1 MRRATA
7 AHGRKFHPCLKVLLC
22 FLLFALCLAGCKTS
36 HKGSPALSGQHEYL
50 SCKVKLTIP
59 THGGAVYTA
68 TGTLKMVAGER
79 LQLSFLMPILR
90 SEVARVEVTPNDV
103 LLVDRMGKR
112 YVKATRREL
121 RGVLPKKAG
130 FATLEKALFAAAQ
143 GGKPQTLSGAD
154 LGITSLKKGEIT
166 LSNFNF
172 DAVKLTP
179 AKLSSKYKEV
189 SLKELLSMLM
199 SL

>member
-1 MRRATA
+1 MRRAPA
-7 AHGRKFHPCLKVLLC
+7 AHGRAYPCLKLLLC
-22 FLLFALCLAGCKTS
+22 FLLVALCLAGCKTS
-36 HKGSPALSGQHEYL
+36 RKGTQALPSKHEYL

-68 TGTLKMVAGER
+68 TGTLKLVAGER

-130 FATLEKALFAAAQ
+130 FAMLEKALFAAAQ
-143 GGKPQTLSGAD
+143 SGKPQTLSGAD
-154 LGITSLKKGEIT
+154 LGIPSLKKGEVT